1 MFVLRQQH
9 FDAFAADAKTRFM
22 DDMVAHLKE
31 RFPDECEKMGEPA
44 LRARITDGTA
54 RAAKYGIVAERD
66 VATFVR
72 FTFGIRPDFD
82 TSPET
87 KWAQPILQRKN
98 IAAANRLEEIKIEA
112 RRHRMDEA
120 AAAAEAACAAEA
132 AANKNAMASLPE
144 DA

>member
-22 DDMVAHLKE
+22 DDMVADLQQ

-54 RAAKYGIVAERD
+54 RAAKYGIVADRD
-66 VATFVR
+66 VATFLR
-72 FTFGIRPDFD
+72 YTFGIRADFD
-82 TSPET
+82 TAPET
-87 KWAQPILQRKN
+87 KWAQTILARKN
-98 IAAANRLEEIKIEA
+98 IAAANRLEQIKEEA
-112 RRHRMDEA
+112 RRQRMDAA

-132 AANKNAMASLPE
+132 AANAKAMAFIPG